1 MPRQLDI
8 LALEPFYGGARKQM
22 LETLVRFSRH
32 RWNVM
37 KLPPRRIERRI
48 TAAATWFA
56 EQLSRNWVGRLD
68 VLFASEAL
76 NLSAFFRLVPALAK
90 FPSVVYFHSN
100 QLPEPSSHARHNED
114 LANLSTAVAAT
125 DVWFNSRYHL
135 RSFLARAAALVER
148 HPELSS
154 RNPMHGITKKVQFL
168 PPPIDTGLVTDVR
181 VEMTAEPPERNPR
194 LIFVETRDADVR
206 LLNNALGMV
215 DGRGQ
220 TFELVTVGPA
230 EGISEDF
237 PRQAVSE
244 TDDIAQIQAMF
255 TAGVVASAKPTA
267 ASDFLV
273 ARALLAGCRPVLP
286 RGACYPEM
294 VVPELHGA
302 CLFDP
307 TPDAMATKLINA
319 LSAPEPWTQDRLIRK
334 GLAGFDPIA
343 ACKAMDDRL
352 EQLAVAAASTAAPP
366 KG

>member
-1 MPRQLDI
+1 MARQLDI

-22 LETLVRFSRH
+22 LEALVRTSRH
-32 RWNVM
+32 RWTLL

-48 TAAATWFA
+48 TVAANWFA
-56 EQLSRNWVGRLD
+56 EQLSRTRVGRLD
-68 VLFASEAL
+68 VLFTSEAL
-76 NLSAFFRLVPALAK
+76 NLSNFLRLVPALAK
-90 FPSVVYFHSN
+90 FPSVAYFHSN
-100 QLPEPSSHARHNED
+100 QLPEPTSTARQNED

-168 PPPIDTGLVTDVR
+168 PPPIDTSIVADVR
-181 VEMTAEPPERNPR
+181 AGMTDSVERNPR
-194 LIFVETRDADVR
+194 LIFIETRDADIR

-220 TFELVTVGPA
+220 TFELVTVGPS

-237 PRQAVSE
+237 PRRGLPEANEESH
-244 TDDIAQIQAMF
+244 IQAMLG
-255 TAGVVASAKPTA
+255 AGIVASAKPSA

-273 ARALLAGCRPVLP
+273 ARALIAGCRPVLP

-294 VVPELHGA
+294 IPSELHGA
-302 CLFDP
+302 CLFEPP

-319 LSAPEPWTQDRLIRK
+319 LSAPEPWAQDESVRK
-334 GLAGFDPIA
+334 ALKQFDPVA
-343 ACKAMDDRL
+343 ACKSMDDRL
-352 EQLAVAAASTAAPP
+352 EQLATAAAATH
-366 KG
+366 G